1 MKTTRCVNLAALIAF
16 ASIGFMQPSSVAA
29 EIEGLIDIDY
39 PHAGEAKVE
48 VNLLG
53 GVFSLAAKI
62 IQKEEPEAS
71 KFLAKLEAVK
81 VRVYDEAALGRRN
94 FDEALKF
101 YKDQLKKEKWDVL
114 AHVKEKDSKVG
125 VYSLTR
131 GDIISGLVVLAQGPE
146 ELVVVNLAG
155 EVDVTKLSQID
166 KVTSVNLDLSELNF
180 KKRKCIKEIEEQ

>member
-1 MKTTRCVNLAALIAF
+1 MRIMKCMNWTTLIAF
-16 ASIGFMQPSSVAA
+16 ASIGLMLPSLAIA

-62 IQKEEPEAS
+62 MQKEEPEVS
-71 KFLAKLEAVK
+71 KLLAKLEAVK
-81 VRVYDEAALGRRN
+81 VRIYDKVALDKRS
-94 FDEALKF
+94 FDEAMKF

-114 AHVKEKDSKVG
+114 ARVKEKDSKMG

-155 EVDVTKLSQID
+155 EVDVTKLSEID
-166 KVTSVNLDLSELNF
+166 KVTGVNLDLSELNF
-180 KKRKCIKEIEEQ
+180 KRRKYTRKK